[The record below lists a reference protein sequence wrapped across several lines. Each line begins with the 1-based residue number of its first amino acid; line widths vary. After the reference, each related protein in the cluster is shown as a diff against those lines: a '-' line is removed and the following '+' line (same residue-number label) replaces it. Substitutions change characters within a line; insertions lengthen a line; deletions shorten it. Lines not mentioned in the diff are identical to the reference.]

1 MTNAQQES
9 RLESLMV
16 ASQAGDASAHRTL
29 LTALAPRLRAY
40 FRRRLPSGVAD
51 VEDLVQETL
60 ISIHRRRDSYRPDL
74 PLLAWV
80 HGIARFR
87 LIDHYRRI
95 GRRRETPLAET
106 DDHEQA
112 FGDAVDSRIDADR
125 ILAGLPNRDEALVRL
140 TRIEGRS
147 VAEAAAAQGLSE
159 GAAKVAIHR
168 ALRRLESLFGGKA

>member
-1 MTNAQQES
+1 MANAQLES

-16 ASQAGDASAHRTL
+16 ASQAGDAGAHRRL
-29 LTALAPRLRAY
+29 LAALAPRLRAY

-80 HGIARFR
+80 HGIARYR

-95 GRRRETPLAET
+95 GRRREAPLAAS
-106 DDHEQA
+106 DHAEEG
-112 FGDAVDSRIDADR
+112 FGEAVESRIDADR
-125 ILAGLPNRDEALVRL
+125 ILATLPVRDEVLVRL

-147 VAEAAAAQGLSE
+147 MAEAAASQGLSE

-168 ALRRLESLFGGKA
+168 ALRRLESLFGGRP

>member
-1 MTNAQQES
+1 MANTQLES
-9 RLESLMV
+9 RLEALMV
-16 ASQAGDASAHRTL
+16 ASQTGDADAHRML
-29 LTALAPRLRAY
+29 LGALAPRLRAY
-40 FRRRLPSGVAD
+40 FRRRLTSGDAD

-80 HGIARFR
+80 HGIARYR
-87 LIDHYRRI
+87 LVDHYRRI
-95 GRRRETPLAET
+95 GRRREMPLTAA
-106 DDHEQA
+106 DDHEEA
-112 FGDAVDSRIDADR
+112 FGDAVDSRIDANR
-125 ILAGLPNRDEALVRL
+125 ILAGLPDRDEALVRL

-168 ALRRLESLFGGKA
+168 ALRRLEGLFGGKA